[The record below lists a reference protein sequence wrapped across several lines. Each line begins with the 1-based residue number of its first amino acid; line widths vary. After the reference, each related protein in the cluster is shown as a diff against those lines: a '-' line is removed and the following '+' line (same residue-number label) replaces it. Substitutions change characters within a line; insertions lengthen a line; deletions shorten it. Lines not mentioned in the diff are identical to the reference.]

1 MMVMNEKLLKA
12 ARDAAKNAYAPYSGF
27 HVGAALATVG
37 GNIFRGC
44 NVENASYGLTV
55 CAERIA
61 AFNAVAAGEKDFL
74 EMVIYTDTEIP
85 FYPCGACRQV
95 LSEFNPDLKIT
106 VVWQKGSEELN
117 LGDLLPKQFK
127 L

>member
-1 MMVMNEKLLKA
+1 MDKKEILITA
-12 ARDAAKNAYAPYSGF
+12 AKDAAQNAYTPYSGF
-27 HVGAALATVG
+27 HVGAAVITAD
-37 GNIFRGC
+37 GNIFAGC

-61 AFNAVAAGEKDFL
+61 VFNAVAAGKKDFC

-106 VVWQKGSEELN
+106 VVWQNGREELS
-117 LGDLLPKQFK
+117 LSSLLPKRFK

>member
-1 MMVMNEKLLKA
+1 MENSERLLA
-12 ARDAAKNAYAPYSGF
+12 AAQDCAKNAYAPYSGF
-27 HVGAALATVG
+27 QVGAALLTG
-37 GNIFRGC
+37 SGNIYAGC

-61 AFNAVAAGEKDFL
+61 VFNAVAAGEKDL
-74 EMVIYTDTEIP
+74 QEMVIYTDTEIP

-95 LSEFNPDLKIT
+95 LSEFNPELKVT
-106 VVWQKGSEELN
+106 VVWNNGRETLSLS
-117 LGDLLPKQFK
+117 LLLPKQFK

>member
-1 MMVMNEKLLKA
+1 MDRKEKLIKA
-12 ARDAAKNAYAPYSGF
+12 AKDAAKNAYAPYSGF
-27 HVGAALATVG
+27 HVGAALATAG
-37 GNIFRGC
+37 GSIFGGC

-74 EMVIYTDTEIP
+74 EMVIFTDTEIP

-117 LGDLLPKQFK
+117 LGDLLPKKFK